1 MTGEVVPMTGEV
13 VPTSGEVV
21 PMTGKVVQ
29 TTGKYLST
37 DNIGLEK
44 IYRSIISVSFIDNID
59 TDISIFLS
67 IYRIGPVS
75 SIDPIFSSLFF
86 PLYFYKM
93 VRLFPFFHPIFFH
106 PSIKN
111 NPFRLI

>member
-37 DNIGLEK
+37 DNIGIGLEK
-44 IYRSIISVSFIDNID
+44 IYRSRISVSVSKNIESRKISKKLKNLSIDNIG
-59 TDISIFLS
+59 LV
-67 IYRIGPVS
+67 YR
-75 SIDPIFSSLFF
+75 
-86 PLYFYKM
+86 
-93 VRLFPFFHPIFFH
+93 
-106 PSIKN
+106 
-111 NPFRLI
+111 